1 MRRASSRSASSSG
14 VSAKSISAR
23 PRHAEAGHRD
33 DVALH
38 LVGAAAEGE
47 DERGAVH
54 ALDAPLEHRPGRAC
68 LQRPRLAHHLEQ
80 QLIGLHVELAAVH
93 LDRGGLGV
101 VERAA
106 GHAPRLLPVEE
117 PEHLEPGPHARQVE
131 LHPGAVDHALAGGEP
146 RGARP
151 GACILEDTIQVA
163 ARRERDALVIQ
174 LRRDEPPAAVL
185 RPYQVLRR
193 NAYVLVVGG
202 VGAHVAHRPD
212 GRDLVARRA
221 GGDDEHADA
230 LVLGRV
236 GIGACGEPDVIGE
249 LGLAGEELG
258 AVHDPRVAVAH
269 GARAERGQI
278 GAGGR
283 LGVTDREVALA
294 AQDGGQEARLLRPR
308 PVLHD
313 GRGDGV
319 DGERR
324 EHDPGARRLVEEDEL
339 LDRRAALAAVLARPA
354 DAEPAVG
361 AEPPDRLQVERP
373 ATLGPGQLGLVLGR
387 HQAREVRAQ
396 LLAQRLLLGGA
407 VEADVASGAS
417 VAAAVERVH
426 AALGP
431 VHVLVNDAGIA
442 GLVPLEEMT
451 EDQWDRMIAVHL
463 KGAFNCTR
471 AVLGDMTAAGWG
483 RIVNVSSVAGLSG
496 APNLVH
502 YSAAKAGLIGFTK
515 ALAGEVGPR
524 GITVN
529 AIAPGLIDTPMLQ
542 RSGWPDSLTQIIV
555 AQNPI
560 KRIGTPEDIAAACAY
575 LVSEE
580 ASYVT
585 GQVLSP
591 NGGGRL

>member
-1 MRRASSRSASSSG
+1 MGLSGRNAMVTGGASGIGRAICLRL
-14 VSAKSISAR
+14 AR
-23 PRHAEAGHRD
+23 DGA
-33 DVALH
+33 DVA
-38 LVGAAAEGE
+38 V
-47 DERGAVH
+47 
-54 ALDAPLEHRPGRAC
+54 LD
-68 LQRPRLAHHLEQ
+68 
-80 QLIGLHVELAAVH
+80 
-93 LDRGGLGV
+93 LD
-101 VERAA
+101 
-106 GHAPRLLPVEE
+106 
-117 PEHLEPGPHARQVE
+117 Q
-131 LHPGAVDHALAGGEP
+131 
-146 RGARP
+146 
-151 GACILEDTIQVA
+151 
-163 ARRERDALVIQ
+163 
-174 LRRDEPPAAVL
+174 
-185 RPYQVLRR
+185 
-193 NAYVLVVGG
+193 
-202 VGAHVAHRPD
+202 
-212 GRDLVARRA
+212 
-221 GGDDEHADA
+221 
-230 LVLGRV
+230 
-236 GIGACGEPDVIGE
+236 
-249 LGLAGEELG
+249 
-258 AVHDPRVAVAH
+258 
-269 GARAERGQI
+269 
-278 GAGGR
+278 AGGR
-283 LGVTDREVALA
+283 QVVDEVAA
-294 AQDGGQEARLLRPR
+294 
-308 PVLHD
+308 LH
-313 GRGDGV
+313 
-319 DGERR
+319 
-324 EHDPGARRLVEEDEL
+324 
-339 LDRRAALAAVLARPA
+339 RRAV
-354 DAEPAVG
+354 
-361 AEPPDRLQVERP
+361 
-373 ATLGPGQLGLVLGR
+373 
-387 HQAREVRAQ
+387 
-396 LLAQRLLLGGA
+396 A

-442 GLVPLEEMT
+442 GLVPLQEMT

-591 NGGGRL
+591 NGGGYL